1 MEREARAAS
10 RSRSP
15 SILMVHSMND
25 RQHDNLILVAD
36 DDQHIVDLVSLYL
49 RKAGY
54 RVETAFDGEET
65 LRKIAEQRPD
75 LIVLDVMMPG
85 PDGLQICRS
94 LRRRSDVPIVL
105 LTARSSD
112 IDKVAGL
119 RFGADDYVTKPFN
132 PDELVARVEAILRR
146 AGGAHAA
153 ALPEQ
158 FELGGLALDLKSRA
172 ARVDGRELALTPKE
186 FDLLATFAR
195 FPDTALDREQLLDL
209 VWGTSFYALRTVD
222 VHVARLRDKLKGTGL
237 KIETV
242 WGTGYRL
249 ATEAESKRQTAG
261 RARNR
266 KK

>member
-1 MEREARAAS
+1 MTS
-10 RSRSP
+10 DQQ
-15 SILMVHSMND
+15 NG
-25 RQHDNLILVAD
+25 NLILVAD
-36 DDQHIVDLVSLYL
+36 DDRHIVDLVSLYL

-54 RVETAFDGEET
+54 RVQAAFDGDET

-75 LIVLDVMMPG
+75 LLVLDVMMPG

-132 PDELVARVEAILRR
+132 PDELVARVEAVLRR
-146 AGGAHAA
+146 AGGARAPTH
-153 ALPEQ
+153 PEQ
-158 FELGGLALDLKSRA
+158 FEVGGLALDTASRT
-172 ARVDGRELALTPKE
+172 ARVGGQEIALTPKE

-222 VHVARLRDKLKGTGL
+222 VHVARLRDKLKGTDL

-249 ATEAESKRQTAG
+249 AIDAAARRRWTASGRRGRKR
-261 RARNR
+261 
-266 KK
+266 